1 MKKAVLVI
9 GLILVASNALCI
21 EDSPSNRG
29 IEAERYLEATPPQAL
44 FEEMAEQMSHNLAPS
59 ERKIFKGLIMK
70 HLDLAALNAAFK
82 KALVDNFTAEELG
95 ALADFYGSEV
105 GRSAMK
111 KFGTYMADVM
121 PSIDTE
127 MTKAYT
133 KVSRELEGSSQ

>member
-1 MKKAVLVI
+1 MKKIVLVI

-21 EDSPSNRG
+21 DDSPSNRR

-44 FEEMAEQMSHNLAPS
+44 FEDMAEQMAYNLAPS
-59 ERKIFKGLIMK
+59 ERKNFKDLIMK
-70 HLDLAALNAAFK
+70 HLDLEALTAAFK

-95 ALADFYGSEV
+95 ALADFYGTEV
-105 GRSAMK
+105 GKSAMK

-127 MTKAYT
+127 MAKVYT
-133 KVSRELEGSSQ
+133 KVSRELEGPSQ